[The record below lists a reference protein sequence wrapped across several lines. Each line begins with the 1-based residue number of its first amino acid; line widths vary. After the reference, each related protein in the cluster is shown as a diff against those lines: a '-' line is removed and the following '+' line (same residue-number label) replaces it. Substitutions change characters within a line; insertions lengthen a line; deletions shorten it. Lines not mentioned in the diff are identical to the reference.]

1 MSTKLIYVSKKQ
13 LVANS
18 VAHQYC
24 KERTQKNT
32 KYNKN
37 AKIHWRGALSAGL
50 V

>member
-1 MSTKLIYVSKKQ
+1 MCPKKQ

-24 KERTQKNT
+24 KVRTKYI

-37 AKIHWRGALSAGL
+37 AKIYWRGALSA
-50 V
+50 VVV